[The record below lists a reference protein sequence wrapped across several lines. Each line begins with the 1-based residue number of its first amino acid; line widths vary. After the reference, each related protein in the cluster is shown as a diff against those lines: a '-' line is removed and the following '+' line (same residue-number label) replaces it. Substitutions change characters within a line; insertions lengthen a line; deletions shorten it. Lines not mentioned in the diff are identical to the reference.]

1 MPATVTAA
9 YPYIEVNIDTSALQP
24 VAQRSP
30 GVIAIVG
37 SSDTGAAAVGEVHE
51 VDTIDDAAELFA
63 STDPATHQLIP
74 TTLYNSLAIA
84 LLQDPKPSK
93 IYGIKVAGTAYATG
107 LSALEGVD
115 DVTFVALANEPTVGT
130 ATAGANPA
138 TDLHAL
144 KEHVEEMSAGGQKR
158 IGVAMI
164 DPTVAKSANYV
175 TTITSAAEELR
186 SDSSRMVLV
195 AARGASGDVATAAM
209 AAIAGFDPQI
219 SIVLK
224 RIRGIEIPTGQ
235 AYGPA
240 EIKQLSEDG
249 INPVISPSLI
259 VGGGLYFA
267 DGRTFTSDDSTLFV
281 DIVRVLDDIDFRLK
295 AGLIGAIGDARI
307 TKAGMTLVKARTEGI
322 LGPLQRNAEIDDFDV
337 RIPVLDILNVP
348 TSTWNA
354 TDQAVVT
361 TARANRAVDMIV
373 TVTYGP
379 AVHRLLVTLAP
390 KF

>member
-1 MPATVTAA
+1 MSTVPAA
-9 YPYIEVNIDTSALQP
+9 YPYIEVNVDTSALQP

-37 SSDTGAAAVGEVHE
+37 ASNAGAAGAGEVHE
-51 VDTIDDAAELFA
+51 VDTLDDALSLFA
-63 STDPATHQLIP
+63 STDPTTHDVIP
-74 TTLYNSLAIA
+74 TTLYNSLALA
-84 LLQDPKPSK
+84 LLQNPKPSK
-93 IYGIKVAGTAYATG
+93 IYGVKLAGTDYGPG

-115 DVTFVALANEPTVGT
+115 DVTFVALANETTVG
-130 ATAGANPA
+130 AASGGSAA

-144 KEHVEEMSAGGQKR
+144 KEHVEEMSAAGQKR

-164 DPTVAKSANYV
+164 DPTVAKTANYF
-175 TTITSAAEELR
+175 TTISAAVEELR
-186 SDSSRMVLV
+186 SDSSRMVMIG
-195 AARGASGDVATAAM
+195 ARGASGDVAAAAM
-209 AAIAGFDPQI
+209 AAIAGYAPQT

-224 RIRGIEIPTGQ
+224 RVQGITMAPDKT
-235 AYGPA
+235 YGPS

-249 INPVISPSLI
+249 INPLVSPSLI

-267 DGRTFTSDDSTLFV
+267 DGRTFTSDASTLFV

-322 LGPLQRNAEIDDFDV
+322 LGPLQRNAEIDDYDV
-337 RIPVLDILNVP
+337 QIPVLDILATP
-348 TSTWNA
+348 ESTW
-354 TDQAVVT
+354 TSSDQNVVS
-361 TARANRAVDMIV
+361 TARANR
-373 TVTYGP
+373 TVSMLVSITYGP
-379 AVHRLLVTLAP
+379 AVHNLSVTLAP